1 MIKSVTVVNYL
12 GESLKMELTR
22 PEESGFIIQYIN
34 GLGPVKADIN
44 NTEMSTG
51 DGAVYN
57 SARLNSRNIV
67 FGLTFLP
74 VPTIEHTR
82 QKSYKY
88 FPIKKPVKLL
98 FETDNR
104 ICECT
109 GYVESNEPDIFS
121 SQESTQISIICSDPY
136 LYSAGEDGLNITVF
150 SGIEAVFEFPF
161 SNESLTENLI
171 EFGEIQNN
179 TERTIVYHGDLEIG
193 VTIHIYALGE
203 ASHITIYNSGTR
215 EMMRIDTDK
224 LAKLT
229 GSGIV
234 SGDQLIITTVKNNK
248 SIMLLRDGL
257 YTNVLNI
264 LDRDADWFQLTK
276 GDNVFVYVAETGMTN
291 LQFRIENQTVYEGV

>member
-1 MIKSVTVVNYL
+1 M
-12 GESLKMELTR
+12 
-22 PEESGFIIQYIN
+22 
-34 GLGPVKADIN
+34 
-44 NTEMSTG
+44 
-51 DGAVYN
+51 
-57 SARLNSRNIV
+57 
-67 FGLTFLP
+67 
-74 VPTIEHTR
+74 
-82 QKSYKY
+82 
-88 FPIKKPVKLL
+88 
-98 FETDNR
+98 
-104 ICECT
+104 
-109 GYVESNEPDIFS
+109 
-121 SQESTQISIICSDPY
+121 
-136 LYSAGEDGLNITVF
+136 
-150 SGIEAVFEFPF
+150 
-161 SNESLTENLI
+161 
-171 EFGEIQNN
+171 
-179 TERTIVYHGDLEIG
+179 YHGDLEIG

-224 LAKLT
+224 LEKLT

>member
-22 PEESGFIIQYIN
+22 PEESGFIIQDIK

-44 NTEMSTG
+44 ITELSTG

-67 FGLTFLP
+67 FGLIFLP
-74 VPTIEHTR
+74 NPTIEDSR

-88 FPIKKPVKLL
+88 FPIRKPVKLL

-104 ICECT
+104 TCECT

-121 SQESTQISIICSDPY
+121 SQESTQISVICGDPY
-136 LYSAGEDGLNITVF
+136 LYSTGEDNLNVTVF
-150 SGIEAVFEFPF
+150 SGIEPVFEFPF

-171 EFGEIQNN
+171 EFGEFRSDA
-179 TERTIVYHGDLEIG
+179 ERTIVYNGDLEIG
-193 VTIHIYALGE
+193 VTIHIYALGA

-215 EMMRIDTDK
+215 EIMRINTDK
-224 LAKLT
+224 LEKLT
-229 GSGIV
+229 GSGIIL
-234 SGDQLIITTVKNNK
+234 GDQLIITTIKNNK
-248 SIMLLRDGL
+248 SIMLLRDGR

-276 GDNVFVYVAETGMTN
+276 GDNVFAYTAETGATN
-291 LQFRIENQTVYEGV
+291 LWFQIENQTVYEGV